1 MAKSLNNHLL
11 VIKLEWKNEMKQI
24 EITVK
29 LEENEKNAF
38 SKLEK
43 KGFERIRESHIDDI
57 YLTAKLDKLTMENI
71 QYILKK
77 SVLLRKLTINGNEIK
92 KITYKNKEI
101 DKNGDVLSEQKIN
114 ILCDDLNNAEKLFR
128 ALDFEELVEVKYHVV
143 VYKKDDIEFAFQNVE
158 NLGILIEFENTEDFE
173 GKTEEEIHKEKIKM
187 HNLMENYGLKISKD
201 YDVKKAYELIMLK
214 LKNEE

>member
-1 MAKSLNNHLL
+1 
-11 VIKLEWKNEMKQI
+11 MKQI

-29 LEENEKNAF
+29 LEENEKDAF
-38 SKLEK
+38 NKLEK
-43 KGFERIRESHIDDI
+43 QGFEKIRESDIDDI
-57 YLTAKLDKLTMENI
+57 YLTTKLGKLTKENI

-101 DKNGDVLSEQKIN
+101 DKNGEVLSEQKIN
-114 ILCDDLNNAEKLFR
+114 IPCDDLDNAEKLFK
-128 ALDFEELVEVKYHVV
+128 ALDFGELVEVKYHVT
-143 VYKKDDIEFAFQNVE
+143 VYKKDNIEFAFQDVE
-158 NLGILIEFENTEDFE
+158 NLGTLIEFENTEDFE
-173 GKTEEEIHKEKIKM
+173 KKTEEEIHKEKIRM
-187 HNLMENYGLKISKD
+187 HNFMENYGLKISKD